1 MLAEIRNARQIPA
14 EGFRRWFTDD
24 SFDLIVWYDNPSPQD
39 ATPGALATLKGF
51 QLCYDK
57 TGKERALS
65 WTREH
70 GFQHSRIDSGEV
82 PGHAKMTPVI
92 VADGEFSKD
101 DVAELFRKEAEKIDP
116 GLARFVY
123 STVKAYPRS
132 LGLPEAYS

>member
-1 MLAEIRNARQIPA
+1 MLAEIKGARQIPA

-24 SFDLIVWYDNPSPQD
+24 FFDLIVWYDNPSPPD
-39 ATPGALATLKGF
+39 ATPGTLAALKGF

-65 WTREH
+65 WTREG
-70 GFQHSRIDSGEV
+70 GFRHSRIDSGEV

-101 DVAELFRKEAEKIDP
+101 DVAELFKGEAAKIDP

-123 STVKAYPRS
+123 SAVKAYPRRP
-132 LGLPEAYS
+132 GPPEA